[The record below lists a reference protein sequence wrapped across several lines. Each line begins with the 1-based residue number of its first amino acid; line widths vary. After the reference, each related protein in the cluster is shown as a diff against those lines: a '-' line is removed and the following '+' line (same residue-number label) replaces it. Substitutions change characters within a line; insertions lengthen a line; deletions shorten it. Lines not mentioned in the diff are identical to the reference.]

1 LFLLNSTPRTPR
13 RSGNPTQEA
22 NVGCTSSGYFS
33 VLGKEE
39 QIRRPGVYA
48 DIHHTWSF
56 QMMELSGFLGF
67 LILVLD
73 IYAIYKTWS
82 SDASNGAKLIWSIV
96 IFFLPIL
103 GVLLWFLFGPK
114 GDNHRSVTI

>member
-1 LFLLNSTPRTPR
+1 
-13 RSGNPTQEA
+13 
-22 NVGCTSSGYFS
+22 
-33 VLGKEE
+33 
-39 QIRRPGVYA
+39 
-48 DIHHTWSF
+48 
-56 QMMELSGFLGF
+56 MMELSGFLGF

-73 IYAIYKTWS
+73 IYAIYKTWL
-82 SDASNGAKLIWSIV
+82 SDASNGAKLIWSLV